1 MSQANLVRNR
11 MATSYYKNRTT
22 SCSKAY
28 KVRES
33 CDQVLIDHKHLH
45 RCKNVFI
52 TRAGAFFYTK
62 YLKRIHDS

>member
-1 MSQANLVRNR
+1 MSQANLVRIR

-33 CDQVLIDHKHLH
+33 CEQVLIDHKHLY

-52 TRAGAFFYTK
+52 TRAGAFF
-62 YLKRIHDS
+62 IQNI